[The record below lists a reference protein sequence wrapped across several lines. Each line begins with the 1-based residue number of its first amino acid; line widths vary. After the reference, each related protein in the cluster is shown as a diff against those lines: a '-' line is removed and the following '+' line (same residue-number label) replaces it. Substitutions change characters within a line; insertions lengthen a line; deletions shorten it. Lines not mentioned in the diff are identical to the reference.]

1 MSFMRETLY
10 CGLLIS
16 TWQNSKIMATPTKIV
31 PKNPVFTGEVCL
43 CCKINF
49 LISGRRKYLVTDSIN
64 IKKHVNKSTWYR
76 QGNSNRRDE
85 CNNEPFFIGQY
96 LFPHLHILNV
106 QVHSITQHSTSIG
119 SSVGNIVASLPGQ
132 DLFWPGLPGCLN
144 SVIQNML
151 IKTINQ
157 S

>member
-49 LISGRRKYLVTDSIN
+49 LISGRRKYLVTDSIKAKSKSAELLIQQHFQIN
-64 IKKHVNKSTWYR
+64 IDFLDTAYKEIRICKPCKST
-76 QGNSNRRDE
+76 QLNME
-85 CNNEPFFIGQY
+85 IT
-96 LFPHLHILNV
+96 IL
-106 QVHSITQHSTSIG
+106 QKH
-119 SSVGNIVASLPGQ
+119 
-132 DLFWPGLPGCLN
+132 
-144 SVIQNML
+144 
-151 IKTINQ
+151 
-157 S
+157 